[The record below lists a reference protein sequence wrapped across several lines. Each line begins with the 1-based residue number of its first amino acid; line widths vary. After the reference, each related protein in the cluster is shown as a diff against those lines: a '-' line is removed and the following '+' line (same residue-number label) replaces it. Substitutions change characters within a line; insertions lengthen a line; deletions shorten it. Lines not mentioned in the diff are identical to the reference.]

1 MALESGEETPA
12 GRADPGVFSKK
23 VALEPCEQPRHGGLS
38 TGREEGR
45 GLSAGHFGDE
55 KVQQRRQSW
64 RGR

>member
-38 TGREEGR
+38 TGREEG
-45 GLSAGHFGDE
+45 
-55 KVQQRRQSW
+55 
-64 RGR
+64 